1 MVFSST
7 LFLFLFLPCVLGLY
21 FLIPRRFRVARNM
34 VLLVFSLIFY
44 GVGEPKYIVI
54 MLLSILINYAS
65 GGAVYLVKK
74 RSETGAKWIVAL
86 SVALNLGMF
95 VYFKYTGFLI
105 ENINGLFSLGI
116 PVPQIVMPIGISFFT
131 FQGMSYV
138 FDVYFGEARVQKNI
152 LNVALY
158 ISLFPQLI
166 AGPIVRYQ
174 TVADEIM
181 DRNENLPE
189 AASGVRRFCCGLG
202 KKILLSNAMGL
213 IADGVFGMAPGAI
226 SMPLAWVGAIA
237 YTFQIYF
244 DFSGYS
250 DMAIGLGRIF
260 GFHFLENF
268 DHPYISRSITEFW
281 RRWHISLGTWF
292 RDYVYIPLGG
302 NRVSPV
308 KQIRNILVVW
318 LLTGIW
324 HGAAWN
330 FVMWGLYFAVLLI
343 LEKKVLKKY
352 LERMPRVFSHL
363 YALLLIIF
371 GWVLFRS
378 PTLAYAGQYLG
389 RMFDFSTLVPFQ
401 QEAGY
406 YLIEYAVAFV
416 LCILFSLPL
425 RQMLKSR
432 LTLSR
437 EGTAALAETGYSLFA
452 LAIFVLSVVFL
463 VNSSFNPFIYF
474 RF

>member
-1 MVFSST
+1 M
-7 LFLFLFLPCVLGLY
+7 
-21 FLIPRRFRVARNM
+21 
-34 VLLVFSLIFY
+34 
-44 GVGEPKYIVI
+44 
-54 MLLSILINYAS
+54 
-65 GGAVYLVKK
+65 
-74 RSETGAKWIVAL
+74 
-86 SVALNLGMF
+86 
-95 VYFKYTGFLI
+95 
-105 ENINGLFSLGI
+105 
-116 PVPQIVMPIGISFFT
+116 
-131 FQGMSYV
+131 
-138 FDVYFGEARVQKNI
+138 
-152 LNVALY
+152 
-158 ISLFPQLI
+158 
-166 AGPIVRYQ
+166 
-174 TVADEIM
+174 
-181 DRNENLPE
+181 
-189 AASGVRRFCCGLG
+189 
-202 KKILLSNAMGL
+202 
-213 IADGVFGMAPGAI
+213 
-226 SMPLAWVGAIA
+226 
-237 YTFQIYF
+237 
-244 DFSGYS
+244 
-250 DMAIGLGRIF
+250 
-260 GFHFLENF
+260 
-268 DHPYISRSITEFW
+268 
-281 RRWHISLGTWF
+281 
-292 RDYVYIPLGG
+292 
-302 NRVSPV
+302 